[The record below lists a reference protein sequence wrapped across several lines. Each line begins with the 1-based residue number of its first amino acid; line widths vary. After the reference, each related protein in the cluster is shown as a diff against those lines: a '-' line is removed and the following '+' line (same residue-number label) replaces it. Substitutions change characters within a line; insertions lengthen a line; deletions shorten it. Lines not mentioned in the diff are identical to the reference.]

1 MSDCL
6 FCKIVAGQ
14 IPATKVFENENV
26 IAFVD
31 IYPQAKIH
39 LLFVHKDHT
48 ENVSEMSESPE
59 DIAEVFTAIGK
70 YTKEQGLDKKGFR
83 VVTNSGTLAGQSV
96 FHTHFHILSGEQL
109 GRFGS

>member
-6 FCKIVAGQ
+6 FCKIVAGE
-14 IPATKVFENENV
+14 IPATKVFENETV
-26 IAFVD
+26 IGFVD

-39 LLFVHKDHT
+39 LLFIHKDHT
-48 ENVSEMSESPE
+48 ENVAEMSESPE
-59 DIAEVFTAIGK
+59 DIGEVFTAIGK
-70 YTKEQGLDKKGFR
+70 YTKDQGLDQKGFR
-83 VVTNSGTLAGQSV
+83 VVTNSGRLAGQSV